1 MAVRFINP
9 IETPYESQFVPMPL
23 DFMYKNL
30 QEKQAGLDAARDLT
44 NKATFKVEASP
55 WHEQQGLAQKKRD
68 YFSQKTQ
75 ELAAQLERD
84 KSNYGQVVSQLADLN
99 REYLNDPEMVELLR
113 HATAYKTN
121 IQPLEGKEGSQTA
134 YYRGLKEFDPI
145 TGEYKWRQNINYEDI
160 KAPIF
165 NDTQNYVNENFVK
178 FLTASAKEED
188 AEFRVDPS
196 GGIVMVKKGKVTDLN
211 TSAKYIQEAIKKYAR
226 VLLEDTHAQASYIKE
241 YLGINTQE
249 DLERYVEQLAS
260 KRFYNITE
268 ADVSTPIS
276 PKTSDNNSGYSPSG
290 VRSNISVV
298 EEGAVINPFDILA
311 QTTTQITENITK
323 AEERTTENFLGLVRT
338 SSPLLKEQLV
348 KFDAEFDEIA
358 RKALERANIPLQ
370 NKPQILALLQ
380 SNSSLFD
387 LLTSQGSQGLNE
399 QNPVLNSIFTPEQ
412 ITDIRDKVYA
422 GLLDLSPSAT
432 QNDDEYNAFTQFV
445 SSVNQ
450 LREAEEVKENTEIIY
465 NEAVSS
471 SAEQLKV
478 PEEEI
483 QNSLVLMSYV
493 EQYFP
498 EKSRYSTSY
507 TIDEINSNFGLK
519 KLYDL
524 KIITPVENFPEKRF
538 GIEKYNPT
546 AKDPKINT
554 EFNKIREHTSIIR
567 ETFNQKYAQN
577 RMTVY
582 AADPANEKEK
592 GAMYSIQKR
601 YEDLVVS
608 NSPAIAAMAQKT
620 AASRGIGGKSYLNN
634 TNLANILSSDDNP
647 FKESEFDAS
656 DGYKVTGVFFDVN
669 NLGSPTMLIR
679 VANKGSDGA
688 IKPNSYSGLEV
699 DLSEADSE
707 DKINLIS
714 DMLSSNN
721 PAVNQVGY
729 SWLATENFSRNMLSI
744 PSLYFQGNSRPV
756 NPVEFKDKEGN
767 VYALRTSPT
776 TGVTS
781 ISLVK
786 PDGSYRGLDEIT
798 LSNGQRINPSNV
810 KSYGEVMTYIGGYL
824 STNPFSTQSPGG
836 ASMGK
841 PKQGDRR

>member
-30 QEKQAGLDAARDLT
+30 QEKQAGLDAARDLA

-298 EEGAVINPFDILA
+298 EGGAVINPFDILT
-311 QTTTQITENITK
+311 QTTTQVNENVIK
-323 AEERTTENFLGLVRT
+323 AEEGVNESFLGLVRT
-338 SSPLLKEQLV
+338 SSPLLKEQLI
-348 KFDAEFDEIA
+348 KFDAEFDGYIK
-358 RKALERANIPLQ
+358 KALQRADSPLQ
-370 NKPQILALLQ
+370 NNPETLALIQ

-399 QNPVLNSIFTPEQ
+399 QNPVLNTVFTPEE
-412 ITDIRDKVYA
+412 ISIIRDKVYA
-422 GLLDLSPSAT
+422 GLLDLSPSAA
-432 QNDDEYNAFTQFV
+432 QNEDEYNAFKQFI

-450 LREAEEVKENTEIIY
+450 LRETEEVKENTEIIY
-465 NEAVSS
+465 NEAIAS
-471 SAEQLKV
+471 SAEELKLNEDEV
-478 PEEEI
+478 LEHLRFWETYTKALSLNPDNEISLRQDQGFLMPIAESIGLSPESDSSRLSTYIYE
-483 QNSLVLMSYV
+483 S
-493 EQYFP
+493 EQTY
-498 EKSRYSTSY
+498 
-507 TIDEINSNFGLK
+507 K
-519 KLYDL
+519 K
-524 KIITPVENFPEKRF
+524 VQEN
-538 GIEKYNPT
+538 
-546 AKDPKINT
+546 
-554 EFNKIREHTSIIR
+554 
-567 ETFNQKYAQN
+567 FNQKYAQN

-582 AADPANEKEK
+582 AANPVNEKEK

-608 NSPAIAAMAQKT
+608 DSPAIAAIAQKT
-620 AASRGIGGKSYLNN
+620 AFSRGIGGKSYLNN
-634 TNLANILSSDDNP
+634 TNLADILSSADNP
-647 FKESEFDAS
+647 FKESKFDAS
-656 DGYKVTGVFFDVN
+656 AGYKVTGVFFDVN

-679 VANKGSDGA
+679 VANKGTDGA
-688 IKPNSYSGLEV
+688 IKPNSYSGLEI
-699 DLSEADSE
+699 DLSEADSK

-714 DMLSSNN
+714 DMLSSDD

-744 PSLYFQGNSRPV
+744 PSLYFQGSSRPTK
-756 NPVEFKDKEGN
+756 PVEFKDEEGN

-786 PDGSYRGLDEIT
+786 PDGSYRGLDQLP
-798 LSNGQRINPSNV
+798 LSNGQSINPSNV
-810 KSYGEVMTYIGGYL
+810 KSYGEVMTYIGAYL